1 MGVGLIKRK
10 KKEKMDEENIAAIFA
25 ALIGIII
32 ALYAYIQGIET
43 GWAVM
48 IFIIVFMIS
57 FIVILLAYPFYLDFK
72 GRNKK

>member
-1 MGVGLIKRK
+1 MTKRK

-25 ALIGIII
+25 VLIGIII
-32 ALYAYIQGIET
+32 ALNAYFQGIET
-43 GWAVM
+43 GWTVM

-72 GRNKK
+72 DWSKK